1 MALPTFRL
9 DGGVALVTG
18 AASGIGAGIAVGLAE
33 FGAAVGRVD
42 VTVDG
47 LDQTVAA
54 IEKLGGRAVA
64 LPADVTD
71 GPALD
76 ATVARLESELGPLT
90 VALNSA
96 DIHSNAPAADMARDH
111 QWQRLIDV
119 NSDACSYATGLDV
132 VVDGCAVRW

>member
-1 MALPTFRL
+1 MALPTFRF

-76 ATVARLESELGPLT
+76 AAVARLESELGPLT

-96 DIHSNAPAADMARDH
+96 GIHSNAPAEDMARD

-119 NSDACSYATGLDV
+119 NSDACSYVTGLDV
-132 VVDGCAVRW
+132 VVDGGAVRW